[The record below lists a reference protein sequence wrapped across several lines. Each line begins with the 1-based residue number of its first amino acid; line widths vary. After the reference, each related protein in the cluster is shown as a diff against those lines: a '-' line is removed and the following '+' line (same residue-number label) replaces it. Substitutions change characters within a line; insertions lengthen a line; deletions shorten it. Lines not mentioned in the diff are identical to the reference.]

1 MTATTTQ
8 DTTSTPGTSTPS
20 TPDATLT
27 QAPDPA
33 AACPGLRA
41 TRARRTRAA
50 IQSAA
55 LRLASERGF
64 DATTVEDVA
73 AAAGVSRRTVFNYF
87 PAKADMFIIGPRTPS
102 QEEIETFVASRG
114 DLLTDVATLMAN
126 AGPATA
132 NEVELYTRLKAVL
145 HDSPELL
152 PQLQSRIRLFQSTIR
167 AAIARRLDAPLADPR
182 VVAAAAL
189 TTALFKGAI
198 DLWSGDAAREE
209 VPSLTSDGDDADRP
223 APPAASPTVPPPEER
238 ADAARPPATVAAC
251 VDLITSSLREVL
263 DLPAVEP
270 HAPDLRTTHVRKENA

>member
-8 DTTSTPGTSTPS
+8 DTTSTPGTS

-114 DLLTDVATLMAN
+114 DLLDDLAALLAD
-126 AGPATA
+126 TA
-132 NEVELYTRLKAVL
+132 PSTPEEVELFGHLKAVL

-152 PQLQSRIRLFQSTIR
+152 PLLQSRIRLLESVVR
-167 AAIARRLDAPLADPR
+167 AAIAQRLDAPLKDPH
-182 VVAAAAL
+182 VVA
-189 TTALFKGAI
+189 TTALAAAIVKGATS
-198 DLWSGDAAREE
+198 LWSS
-209 VPSLTSDGDDADRP
+209 SLEDDDASAQPGDSPSTAPGSQPGAPGAGGPRRCP
-223 APPAASPTVPPPEER
+223 TSGHPPAQTVTASISIVTT
-238 ADAARPPATVAAC
+238 A
-251 VDLITSSLREVL
+251 LREVL
-263 DLPAVEP
+263 GIPADATSQSRP
-270 HAPDLRTTHVRKENA
+270 TTSHHTSVRKENA